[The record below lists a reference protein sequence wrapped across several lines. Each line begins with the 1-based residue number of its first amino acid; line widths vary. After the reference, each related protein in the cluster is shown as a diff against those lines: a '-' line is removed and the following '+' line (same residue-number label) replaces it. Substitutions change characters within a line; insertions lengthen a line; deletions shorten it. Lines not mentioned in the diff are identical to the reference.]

1 MSYSTSGTISE
12 VLIGTGVLYIKDAST
27 TDLAFPGNTSGTA
40 MLRGGIPSK
49 YLQNQFSHQLGKHQ
63 KNKTNG

>member
-27 TDLAFPGNTSGTA
+27 SNLSFPGNDSNNFEN
-40 MLRGGIPSK
+40 R
-49 YLQNQFSHQLGKHQ
+49 LGREAEIVV
-63 KNKTNG
+63 

>member
-27 TDLAFPGNTSGTA
+27 TSLVFRVMIVVTLKT
-40 MLRGGIPSK
+40 
-49 YLQNQFSHQLGKHQ
+49 LQL
-63 KNKTNG
+63 